1 MMADDEK
8 VLEYLKR
15 LTADLRQTRQ
25 RLRDTEEA
33 AREPIAVV
41 GMACRYPGD
50 VRSPEDLWRLV
61 AEGRDAV
68 TPFPV
73 DRGWSAADVAAS
85 HTREGGFLHDA
96 GHFDPAPFDISP
108 REALVV
114 DPQQRLLLETAW
126 EAFEHGRIDHTTLRG
141 SRTGVFVGVMYHDYA
156 SRLPEIPEQAH
167 AFLGTGTAGSVA
179 SGRVSY
185 VFGLEGPAV
194 TIDTACSSSLVSV
207 HLAAQALRRGDCT
220 LALAGGATVMA
231 SPGPFLDFSRQ
242 DGLARDGRC
251 KSFSA
256 DADGTGWAEGAGM
269 LLLERLSDARRNGHP
284 VLAVIRGSAVNQDG
298 ASNGLTAPN
307 GPSQQRVIRQA
318 LADAGLS
325 ASDVD
330 AVEAH
335 GTGTVLGD
343 PIEAQAVLATYG
355 QDRDRPLSLG
365 SLKSNLGHTQA
376 AAGVGGVIKVVLALR
391 HELLPRTLHAER
403 PSPHVDWSAGA
414 VELLTTEK
422 PWPAGERPR
431 RAGVSSFGFSGTN
444 AHVIV
449 EEPPAAPATPSGPG
463 RSVPWVLTARTGPA
477 LREQA
482 RRLSAHLAAH
492 PEVRPVDVAYSL
504 LTTRAPLGRRAA
516 LTDLDAFTGVV
527 DEPVEGKVA
536 FLFSGQGSQRARMGV
551 ALHAG
556 FPVFAAAYDDVL
568 TRLGVRDAVFGGSAL
583 DRTDLAQPALFALE
597 VALFRLVES
606 WGVRPDFLAGHSV
619 GEIAAAHVA
628 GVLSLD
634 DACTLVTAR
643 GRLMHALP
651 PGGGMVA
658 VAMSEEE
665 VRPLLSD
672 RVGIAAVNGPRA
684 VVVSGDEAA
693 LAAFTGRRLRVGH
706 AFHSPLMD
714 PMLDGFRAVVE
725 GLSFGEAVIPV
736 VSTLTGTSVEFT
748 AEHWVRHAREAVRFH
763 DAMTRLTAEGVRT
776 FLELGPDG
784 TLAALADDVVP
795 LLRGRIAEPEAVGL
809 AAARLHLRGVDPD
822 WDAFFADSGAR
833 AVDLPTYAFQRRR
846 FWLEAPPKPWLDD
859 GIESAESDDVRH
871 LGTISTADAPWLADH
886 VVGGAVL
893 LPGTAFVELARQV
906 GAGRQLAELTL
917 EAPLPLAGPVQV
929 QVQVVVGAA
938 GRFTVHAR
946 TDGPWNRHASGT
958 FGGAPAAPEPLGEW
972 PPNGA
977 AVDVGDVYERLAH
990 GPAFQGLRAAWR
1002 VGEEVFA
1009 EVELP
1014 VEAGLF
1020 GVHPA
1025 LLDAVLHAAG
1035 GSDEVLV
1042 PFAWHG
1048 VRWHATGATKLR
1060 ARLTPVGE
1068 HALALAAFDES
1079 GAPVVTVDQVRLRPL
1094 AGLRDAAAPLYR
1106 VTWRAGE
1113 AFEPDATIDEPTA
1126 EAAVLRALELARD
1139 AGDRLVVD
1147 TRDDL
1152 AGAAARGLLRSA
1164 QSEDPGRIVVL
1175 TEGREHTV
1183 ELTRVRAADAVSP
1196 FGPGST
1202 VLITGGTGALGLLV
1216 ARHLVTAHGV
1226 RRLVLAGRRGG
1237 AAPDLDADVTVVAC
1251 DVADRDQLAS
1261 LLDTHPVTAV
1271 VHCAAVLDDGVISSL
1286 TPDRVRE
1293 VLRPK
1298 VDAARH
1304 LHELTDV
1311 PLVFF
1316 SSVAGVFGGPGQGN
1330 YAAANAYLD
1339 ALAEHRRAQGL
1350 PGVSLAWGPWGSG
1363 LAGEVDET
1371 ASRRM
1376 AAAGLRPLSDAVGLA
1391 SFDAALTLD
1400 APVIAPVLMDRRP
1413 APAAVAPRPARDVAD
1428 LGDLVRAE
1436 VAAVLGYDEVEDTRA
1451 FAELGFDSL
1460 TAVELRNR
1468 LAAATGLSLP
1478 STLVFDHPTPAAL
1491 IAHLRGTG
1499 RVEEA
1504 PVARV
1509 ADDPIAI
1516 VGMACRYPGGVRSPE
1531 DLWRLLADGGD
1542 AVSAFPTDRGWHL
1555 TGEGG
1560 FLHDAAAFD
1569 PAFFGISPREALAM
1583 DPQQRLLLETTWE
1596 LFERAG
1602 IVPESLRGSR
1612 TGVFAGVM
1620 YHDYGSRVR
1629 NVPDDL
1635 AGYLG
1640 SGSSGS
1646 VASGRVAYVFGLEG
1660 PAVTVDTAC
1669 SSSLV
1674 ALHLAAQ
1681 AVRGGECSMAVA
1693 GGVTVMS
1700 TPDTFVEFRRQ
1711 GGLAADGR
1719 CKSFADAADGTGWA
1733 EGIGL
1738 LLVERLS
1745 DARRNGHPVLALL
1758 RGSAVNSDGASN
1770 GLTAPNGPSQQRV
1783 IRAALAAAGLSTSD
1797 VDVVEAHGTGTR
1809 LGDPIEAQALLA
1821 TYGQERSTPLLL
1833 GSVKSNL
1840 GHTQA
1845 AAGVAGVIK
1854 VVQAMRHGTVPRTLH
1869 LDRPSSEV
1877 DWSAGAVELLTEAK
1891 PWPVPGRA
1899 RRAGVSSFGISGT
1912 NAHVILEESPDQPEP
1927 ANQPGHLDR
1936 PHQPGRPDRSGQ
1948 RHRSDQR
1955 DQVGGGPVVPWVLS
1969 GRSPEVVRE
1978 QARRLREHAADL
1990 PVTAVGRTLAAAR
2003 QAFPF
2008 RAAVVGDRAA
2018 LLDALD
2024 AVNPERVDTGRVG
2037 FLFAGQGT
2045 QRVDMARELCEA
2057 FPAFADAFASVRA
2070 ELDRHLA
2077 RPLDDVLG
2085 TEEVHLTEFA
2095 QPALFAVEVALF
2107 RLYESWG
2114 VRPDFLV
2121 GHSIGEFAA
2130 AHVGGVL
2137 TLPDAAKLVAARG
2150 RLMQG
2155 APGGG
2160 AMAVLAAAEEEVVP
2174 LLADGVVVA
2183 AVNGP
2188 LATVVSGDTDAVERL
2203 ITALGR
2209 KATRLAV
2216 SHAFHS
2222 PHVDPVLAPF
2232 RDVVAG
2238 IDFQPPTIPFVST
2251 LTGKRASDELR
2262 TAEYWTRQLREPV
2275 RFADALAHLENEG
2288 VTRLVDIGPT
2298 DPPKVVTAL
2307 AKLHVRGVE
2316 VDWAA
2321 FFPPTAL
2328 ADLPT
2333 YPFQYERYWLDAD
2346 EITAPFDEPWWAD
2359 HVVDG
2364 RPIVPGAAF
2373 VDLALRAGPIG
2384 ELTTTGPLALPAAVR
2399 LAVQGDTV
2407 QCTADGRPHAIGTL
2421 AAADAA
2427 VDATPVPLTEWPPDA
2442 EEVTLTG
2449 FYDQV
2454 AELGLR
2460 YGPAFRGLA
2469 RAWRGD
2475 GEVFAEVDVPVDSF
2489 AVGLDAVLHA
2499 AAFLFEPDQALL
2511 PHVWR
2516 DVRRHGDTRIARAR
2530 LTRLGAAEAR
2540 VDLADEHGRPVA
2552 SVGSLAFA
2560 PMPVDL
2566 PLHRVEWRETAPKGI
2581 GGTSIVELDDTTT
2594 VEDVLVLLQSAEEP
2608 LAIVIGSTLAH
2619 APVRGLVRS
2628 AALEHPG
2635 RFTLVET
2642 DGSVP
2647 PDEAVGLGEREVRVR
2662 SGRLFTPHLVP
2673 ATPTAPG
2680 RLGGTVLVTGGSGA
2694 LAGAL
2699 AAHLLRAHDVTEV
2712 VLASRSG
2719 HAPEL
2724 PGAVGV
2730 RCDLA
2735 DRDQVAELLASLPGL
2750 SAVVHG
2756 AGVLDD
2762 GTLHS
2767 LTPQRLRAVLAPK
2780 ADGARHLHELTDVP
2794 LILFSSAAGTLGA
2807 PGQANYA
2814 AANAYLDA
2822 LAEHRRAR
2830 GLPGVSLAWGPWEL
2844 GMAADRNRLARN
2856 GIAPLTTREGLAL
2869 FDRALTADEPVLV
2882 PMRRVHVERA
2892 VTDED
2897 GLTTVRRVVA
2907 EVLGHREPVS
2917 PEASLADLG
2926 FDSLTSVELRNR
2938 LTAATGVPLS
2948 ATVAFEHP
2956 TVADLARRLRP
2967 EPAADDGLA
2976 ALFDQAKAAGRL
2988 MVGME
2993 LVRVAARLRPT
3004 FTSAEPPP
3012 PIRLA
3017 HGAGGPALLCFPA
3030 VVALSGA
3037 HQYARFAEHL
3047 RGRRDVT
3054 VLPQP
3059 GFRAG
3064 EPLPATVEAVVETH
3078 LKSIPDGPV
3087 ALLGYSSGGWIAHE
3101 VARRLEELGRP
3112 AGAVVLLDTY
3122 VQAEMTP
3129 ELTDE
3134 FVAGLFARRTDTDA
3148 TSLTAMGGYFEV
3160 FQTWAPRP
3168 IATPTLF
3175 LRAERV
3181 LAGRPAG
3188 WAHADEFRTTP
3199 GDHFTIVQDHAGSTA
3214 DTVHDWLSTT
3224 EEQR

>member
-1 MMADDEK
+1 M
-8 VLEYLKR
+8 
-15 LTADLRQTRQ
+15 
-25 RLRDTEEA
+25 
-33 AREPIAVV
+33 
-41 GMACRYPGD
+41 
-50 VRSPEDLWRLV
+50 
-61 AEGRDAV
+61 
-68 TPFPV
+68 
-73 DRGWSAADVAAS
+73 
-85 HTREGGFLHDA
+85 
-96 GHFDPAPFDISP
+96 
-108 REALVV
+108 
-114 DPQQRLLLETAW
+114 
-126 EAFEHGRIDHTTLRG
+126 
-141 SRTGVFVGVMYHDYA
+141 
-156 SRLPEIPEQAH
+156 
-167 AFLGTGTAGSVA
+167 
-179 SGRVSY
+179 
-185 VFGLEGPAV
+185 
-194 TIDTACSSSLVSV
+194 
-207 HLAAQALRRGDCT
+207 
-220 LALAGGATVMA
+220 
-231 SPGPFLDFSRQ
+231 
-242 DGLARDGRC
+242 
-251 KSFSA
+251 
-256 DADGTGWAEGAGM
+256 
-269 LLLERLSDARRNGHP
+269 
-284 VLAVIRGSAVNQDG
+284 
-298 ASNGLTAPN
+298 
-307 GPSQQRVIRQA
+307 
-318 LADAGLS
+318 
-325 ASDVD
+325 
-330 AVEAH
+330 
-335 GTGTVLGD
+335 
-343 PIEAQAVLATYG
+343 
-355 QDRDRPLSLG
+355 
-365 SLKSNLGHTQA
+365 
-376 AAGVGGVIKVVLALR
+376 
-391 HELLPRTLHAER
+391 
-403 PSPHVDWSAGA
+403 
-414 VELLTTEK
+414 ELLTTEK
-422 PWPAGERPR
+422 PWPAGGRPR

-449 EEPPAAPATPSGPG
+449 EEPPATPAPPTGRG
-463 RSVPWVLTARTGPA
+463 RSVPWVLTARTEPA

-492 PEVRPVDVAYSL
+492 PGVRPSDVAYSL
-504 LTTRAPLGRRAA
+504 LTTRAPLERRAA

-527 DEPVEGKVA
+527 DKPVDGKVA

-551 ALHAG
+551 ALHAE

-568 TRLGVRDAVFGGSAL
+568 TRLGVRDAVFAGESL

-619 GEIAAAHVA
+619 GEIAAAHVSGA
-628 GVLSLD
+628 LSLD
-634 DACTLVTAR
+634 DACALVRAR

-658 VAMSEEE
+658 VALSEDE

-684 VVVSGDEAA
+684 VVVSGDETA
-693 LAAFTGRRLRVGH
+693 LAVFTGRRLRVGH

-714 PMLDGFRAVVE
+714 PVLAEFRAVVD
-725 GLSFGEAVIPV
+725 GLSFGETAIPV
-736 VSTLTGTSVEFT
+736 VSTLTGATAEFS
-748 AEHWVRHAREAVRFH
+748 AEHWVRHARETVRFH

-784 TLAALADDVVP
+784 TLAALADDVIP
-795 LLRGRIAEPEAVGL
+795 LLRGRLAEPEAVGQ
-809 AAARLHLRGVDPD
+809 AAARLHLRGVGPD
-822 WDAFFADSGAR
+822 WHAFFADSGAR

-846 FWLEAPPKPWLDD
+846 FWLEAPPTPWLDD
-859 GIESAESDDVRH
+859 GIESAESDDVLH

-886 VVGGAVL
+886 VVGDAVL

-906 GAGRQLAELTL
+906 GAGRHLAELTL
-917 EAPLPLAGPVQV
+917 EAPLPLTGPVR
-929 QVQVVVGAA
+929 VQVVVGAE

-946 TDGPWNRHASGT
+946 TDGPWTRHASGT
-958 FGGAPAAPEPLGEW
+958 FGGTPAAPAPLGEW
-972 PPNGA
+972 PPEGDLI
-977 AVDVGDVYERLAH
+977 DVADVYERLAH

-1035 GSDEVLV
+1035 GSDELLV

-1048 VRWHATGATKLR
+1048 VRWHATGATTLR
-1060 ARLTPVGE
+1060 ARLTPVGR
-1068 HALALAAFDES
+1068 HALSLAAYDES

-1094 AGLRDAAAPLYR
+1094 AGIREAAAPLYR
-1106 VTWRAGE
+1106 VTWRAGQ
-1113 AFEPDATIDEPTA
+1113 AVEPDATIDEPTVD
-1126 EAAVLRALELARD
+1126 AAVLRALALAQA

-1175 TEGREHTV
+1175 TDGREHTL

-1196 FGPGST
+1196 FGPDST
-1202 VLITGGTGALGLLV
+1202 VLITGGMGALGLLV

-1237 AAPDLDADVTVVAC
+1237 PTPDLDADVTVVAC
-1251 DVADRDQLAS
+1251 DVADRDQLAR

-1350 PGVSLAWGPWGSG
+1350 PAVSLAWGPWRSG

-1376 AAAGLRPLSDAVGLA
+1376 AAAGLRPLSDSMGLA
-1391 SFDAALTLD
+1391 SFDAALTAG
-1400 APVIAPVLMDRRP
+1400 APVLAPVLMDRRP
-1413 APAAVAPRPARDVAD
+1413 APATAAPRTARAVAD
-1428 LGDLVRAE
+1428 LADLVRAE

-1468 LAAATGLSLP
+1468 LAAATGRSLP

-1491 IAHLRGTG
+1491 VEHLRGTG

-1531 DLWRLLADGGD
+1531 DLWRLLAEGGD

-1555 TGEGG
+1555 TGQGG

-1629 NVPDDL
+1629 NAPDDL

-1711 GGLAADGR
+1711 GGLAVDGR
-1719 CKSFADAADGTGWA
+1719 CKSFADTADGTGWA
-1733 EGIGL
+1733 EGVGL

-1745 DARRNGHPVLALL
+1745 DARRNGHRVLALV

-1783 IRAALAAAGLSTSD
+1783 IRAALAASGLSTSD

-1821 TYGQERSTPLLL
+1821 TYGQDRSTPLLL

-1854 VVQAMRHGTVPRTLH
+1854 VVQAMRHGTAPKTLH
-1869 LDRPSSEV
+1869 LDRPSAEV
-1877 DWSAGAVELLTEAK
+1877 DWSAGAVELLTEAR
-1891 PWPVPGRA
+1891 PWPAHGRA
-1899 RRAGVSSFGISGT
+1899 RRAAVSSFGISGT
-1912 NAHVILEESPDQPEP
+1912 NAHVILEQSPDQPDP
-1927 ANQPGHLDR
+1927 ATHEA
-1936 PHQPGRPDRSGQ
+1936 GRPDR
-1948 RHRSDQR
+1948 RHRSDQPEP
-1955 DQVGGGPVVPWVLS
+1955 VGGGPVVPWVLS
-1969 GRSPEVVRE
+1969 GRSPEAVRE
-1978 QARRLREHAADL
+1978 LALRVREHAADL
-1990 PVTAVGRTLAAAR
+1990 SVAAVGRTLATAR

-2018 LLDALD
+2018 LLESLD
-2024 AVNPERVDTGRVG
+2024 AVSPERVDSGRVG
-2037 FLFAGQGT
+2037 FLFAGQGA
-2045 QRVDMARELCEA
+2045 QRVDMARELRAA
-2057 FPAFADAFASVRA
+2057 FPAFADAFAAVRA

-2085 TEEVHLTEFA
+2085 TEAVHRTEFA

-2130 AHVGGVL
+2130 AHVAGVL
-2137 TLPDAAKLVAARG
+2137 TLPDAAELVVARG

-2160 AMAVLAAAEEEVVP
+2160 AMAVLAAAEDEVVP

-2188 LATVVSGDTDAVERL
+2188 LATVVSGDADAVRRL
-2203 ITALGR
+2203 IAALGR
-2209 KATRLAV
+2209 KATGLEV

-2222 PHVDPVLAPF
+2222 PHMDPVLAPF

-2238 IDFQPPTIPFVST
+2238 VDLRSPAIPFVST

-2275 RFADALAHLENEG
+2275 RFADALAHLESEG
-2288 VTRLVDIGPT
+2288 ATRLVDIGPT
-2298 DPPKVVTAL
+2298 DPLKVVAAL
-2307 AKLHVRGVE
+2307 AKLHVRGAE

-2321 FFPPTAL
+2321 FFPPTPL

-2333 YPFQYERYWLDAD
+2333 YPFRHERYWLDAD
-2346 EITAPFDEPWWAD
+2346 EVTASFDEPWWAD
-2359 HVVDG
+2359 HAVDG
-2364 RPIVPGAAF
+2364 TPIVPGAAF

-2384 ELTTTGPLALPAAVR
+2384 ELTIARPLALPAAVR

-2407 QCTADGRPHAIGTL
+2407 QCVAGGRPHAVGTL
-2421 AAADAA
+2421 AAAAPGAA
-2427 VDATPVPLTEWPPDA
+2427 PVPLTEWPPDA
-2442 EEVTLTG
+2442 DEVSLTG
-2449 FYDQV
+2449 FYDRL

-2460 YGPAFRGLA
+2460 YGPAFRGLK
-2469 RAWRGD
+2469 RVWRRD

-2499 AAFLFEPDQALL
+2499 GAFLFEPDQALL

-2516 DVRRHGDTRIARAR
+2516 DVRRHGDARITRAR
-2530 LTRLGAAEAR
+2530 LTRLGDAETR
-2540 VDLADEHGRPVA
+2540 IDLADEHGRPVA
-2552 SVGSLAFA
+2552 AVGSLGFA
-2560 PMPVDL
+2560 PLPVDL
-2566 PLHRVEWRETAPKGI
+2566 PLHRVEWRDAAPKGV
-2581 GGTSIVELDDTTT
+2581 GGAAIVELDDTTT
-2594 VEDVLVLLQSAEEP
+2594 VEDVLVLLQSAVEP
-2608 LAIVIGSTLAH
+2608 LAVVVKPTLAH

-2635 RFTLVET
+2635 RFTLVDT
-2642 DGSVP
+2642 DGSAP
-2647 PDEAVGLGEREVRVR
+2647 PDEAAGLGEREVRIR
-2662 SGRLFTPHLVP
+2662 SGRLSTPHLVP

-2680 RLGGTVLVTGGSGA
+2680 RLTGTVLVTGGSGA

-2719 HAPEL
+2719 HAPAL

-2730 RCDLA
+2730 RCDLS
-2735 DRDQVAELLASLPGL
+2735 DRDQVAELLASLPDL
-2750 SAVVHG
+2750 SAVVHS

-2767 LTPQRLRAVLAPK
+2767 LTPERLRRVLAPK

-2822 LAEHRRAR
+2822 LAEHRRAA
-2830 GLPGVSLAWGPWEL
+2830 GLPGVSLAWGPWDL

-2856 GIAPLTTREGLAL
+2856 GIAPLSTREGLAL
-2869 FDRALTADEPVLV
+2869 FDRALTAGEPVLV
-2882 PMRRVHVERA
+2882 PLRRVRVEQA
-2892 VTDED
+2892 VADED
-2897 GLTTVRRVVA
+2897 ELTTVRRVVA

-2917 PEASLADLG
+2917 PDASLADLG

-2938 LTAATGVPLS
+2938 LTAATGVELS

-2956 TVADLARRLRP
+2956 TVADLARHLRP
-2967 EPAADDGLA
+2967 EPVADDGLV

-3017 HGAGGPALLCFPA
+3017 QGPRVPALLCFPA

-3112 AGAVVLLDTY
+3112 AEAVVLLDTY
-3122 VQAEMTP
+3122 VQQEMTP

-3134 FVAGLFARRTDTDA
+3134 FVAGLFARRTDADA

-3160 FQTWAPRP
+3160 FQTWAPRAL
-3168 IATPTLF
+3168 ATPTLF

-3181 LAGRPAG
+3181 LAGRPAA
-3188 WAHADEFRTTP
+3188 WAHADEFRTVP
-3199 GDHFTIVQDHAGSTA
+3199 GDHFTIVQDHADSTA